1 MPSFQL
7 EYIDMNEIDYIDTN
21 GMENYALPC
30 YVELSGSLELTISP
44 YKIFLFKKK
53 NIIDNN

>member
-1 MPSFQL
+1 
-7 EYIDMNEIDYIDTN
+7 MNEIDYIDTN

-44 YKIFLFKKK
+44 YKIFLFLKK